1 MGAALYLLFCL
12 IGFGASIV
20 GAICGIGGGVIIKPL
35 LDAFHVLPVETISFL
50 SGCTVLTMST
60 YSVLAARRRGRS
72 QVNQMV
78 GIPLALG
85 AAAGGLLG
93 KILFHAVAALFSNVD
108 TVGAVQAGC
117 LLFITLGTLIYTLK
131 KQRIATRQ
139 VKNRALCLFIG
150 LALGLM
156 SSFLGIGGGPIN
168 LVVLYYFFSMGTKE
182 AAQNSLYIIL
192 YSQLAS
198 LLQSIITG
206 SVPAFPLPL
215 LLVMVLGG
223 LLGGKLGRKINE
235 GIADETVSRLFVAL
249 MLVIIGMNIYNIY
262 QFV

>member
-1 MGAALYLLFCL
+1 MGAAFYLLFCL
-12 IGFGASIV
+12 IGFGASVV

-50 SGCTVLTMST
+50 SGCTVLAMSA

-72 QVNQMV
+72 QVNETV

-85 AAAGGLLG
+85 AAVGGLLG
-93 KILFHAVAALFSNVD
+93 KLLFHTVASLFSNAD
-108 TVGAVQAGC
+108 MVGAVQAAC
-117 LLFITLGTLIYTLK
+117 LFVITFGTLIYTVK
-131 KQRIATRQ
+131 KQSIATRQ
-139 VKNRALCLFIG
+139 VKNRAVCLLIG
-150 LALGLM
+150 LLLGLM

-198 LLQSIITG
+198 LLQSLVTG
-206 SVPAFPLPL
+206 SIPSFPLLL

-235 GIADETVSRLFVAL
+235 GIADETVSKLFIGL
-249 MLVIIGMNIYNIY
+249 MLVIMGINLYNIY